1 MRESSAL
8 IECSREAN
16 LLCLVR
22 THVRG
27 AVASAFPHPV
37 CGNAVR
43 DDRLHDDV
51 RGDVGRRVR
60 PRRDEHRGRLR
71 GHGHRHLDAPRW
83 ADRRGGRGPG
93 QSQADDRARP
103 GRGRG
108 DPGPDRRA
116 VGARRP
122 DVAAVLPADA
132 GAGCDVRVHGPGAE
146 RVHPRHRRSAS
157 DRQRRRTEST
167 RAHLGAAVRA
177 ADRGGADRQ
186 RSGRRRHLHRDGL
199 AGLDRRRH
207 DGVDAG
213 SAGAGRRTEAQ
224 PRVGPGR
231 RARATSS
238 SGPTCG

>member
-16 LLCLVR
+16 LLYLVR

-51 RGDVGRRVR
+51 RGDVDRRVR
-60 PRRDEHRGRLR
+60 PRRDEYRGRLR
-71 GHGHRHLDAPRW
+71 GHGHRHLDAPGW

-93 QSQADDRARP
+93 QSQAVDRDRP
-103 GRGRG
+103 GGGRG
-108 DPGPDRRA
+108 DPGADRGA

-122 DVAAVLPADA
+122 DLAAVLPADA

-157 DRQRRRTEST
+157 HRQRRRAEPT

-186 RSGRRRHLHRDGL
+186 CRGRRRHLHRDGR

-207 DGVDAG
+207 DGADAE
-213 SAGAGRRTEAQ
+213 SAGAGRWTEAQ
-224 PRVGPGR
+224 PGVGPRGGR
-231 RARATSS
+231 PLRLPA
-238 SGPTCG
+238 GPTCG